1 MTLDELRESWAKNC
15 EIDVNDMTTAAA
27 KSPNLH
33 ALYLDELIQ
42 YKLKLLKI
50 QTDMVQYRAKRV
62 RYYRGEMTREEL
74 LAENWGQWQYKTL
87 KSEIDGLIEAEP
99 EYIKFVTREVYTKT
113 VVFFLDSVM
122 QEIKSRSFHCRN
134 LIDWAKHR
142 AGN

>member
-15 EIDVNDMTTAAA
+15 SIDVEDMTTAASR
-27 KSPNLH
+27 SPNLH

-42 YKLKLLKI
+42 YKLKLIKI
-50 QTDMVQYRAKRV
+50 QTDMIQYRARRV

-74 LAENWGQWQYKTL
+74 LELDWPQWQYKTL
-87 KSEIDGLIEAEP
+87 KQEVDGLIDAEP
-99 EYIKFVTREVYTKT
+99 DYIKLVTREVYTKT
-113 VVFFLDSVM
+113 VIYYLESVM
-122 QEIKSRSFHCRN
+122 SEIKSRQFHCRN